1 MEEPFE
7 HDEDELEKIRLEN
20 EIKKIK
26 LSLEHGMDLSHSYT
40 DEELP
45 PEVEGAFLD
54 HIKQWEEQF
63 AQRKRIAVYDFI
75 GRPGY
80 LPLSGMETVQVKPQ
94 LERIM
99 EIMK

>member
-1 MEEPFE
+1 MQEPFE
-7 HDEDELEKIRLEN
+7 ENEEELEKIRLEN

-54 HIKQWEEQF
+54 HIKQWEE
-63 AQRKRIAVYDFI
+63 
-75 GRPGY
+75 
-80 LPLSGMETVQVKPQ
+80 
-94 LERIM
+94 
-99 EIMK
+99 